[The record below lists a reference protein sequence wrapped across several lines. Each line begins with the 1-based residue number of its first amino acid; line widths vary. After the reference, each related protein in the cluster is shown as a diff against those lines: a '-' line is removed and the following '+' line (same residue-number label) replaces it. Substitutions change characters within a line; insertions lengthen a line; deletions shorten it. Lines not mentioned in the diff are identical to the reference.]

1 MQRLIWM
8 LYPSGLQPYIAFDNI
23 IGHSEHVHDAH
34 LKMHTF
40 CTSYHFHNNF
50 IINKSKHQTLAEQ

>member
-1 MQRLIWM
+1 M